1 MVKEKFMFVIIS
13 KKKYNAIMS
22 RLGKV
27 EDALK
32 QHSEQ
37 QKTSIHNM
45 NQKLAEVDEKASKRY
60 VSDNFSKEK
69 DKPKSWNELMD
80 EYLNGENKDDK
91 GGN

>member
-1 MVKEKFMFVIIS
+1 MFVIIS
-13 KKKYNAIMS
+13 KKKYNEIMS

-27 EDALK
+27 ENTLK

-37 QKTSIHNM
+37 QKTTLHNM
-45 NQKLAEVDEKASKRY
+45 NQKLAEVEEKASKRY

>member
-27 EDALK
+27 EDSLK

-37 QKTSIHNM
+37 QKTTLHNM

>member
-1 MVKEKFMFVIIS
+1 MVKGEFMFVIIS

-22 RLGKV
+22 RLGRV
-27 EDALK
+27 ENALK

-37 QKTSIHNM
+37 QKTTLHNM
-45 NQKLAEVDEKASKRY
+45 NTKLAEVEDKANKRY

-69 DKPKSWNELMD
+69 KEPKSWNQLMD
-80 EYLNGENKDDK
+80 EYLNGESKDDK

>member
-1 MVKEKFMFVIIS
+1 MFVIIS

-37 QKTSIHNM
+37 QKKTLHNM